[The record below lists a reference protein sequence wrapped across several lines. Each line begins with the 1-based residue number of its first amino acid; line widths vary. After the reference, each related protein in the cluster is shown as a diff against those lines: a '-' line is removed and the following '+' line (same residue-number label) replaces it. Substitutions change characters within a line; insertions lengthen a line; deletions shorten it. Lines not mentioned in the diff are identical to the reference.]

1 MGGCLCPSL
10 GGIPPNGGYSM
21 SRSAVLAQDHDLQV
35 PVPNEG
41 IPPILPNLPAYRVKA
56 PPPGFPVPRPIGAPL
71 HQFDA
76 GGEPPPVKA
85 PPTAYFYV

>member
-1 MGGCLCPSL
+1 
-10 GGIPPNGGYSM
+10 M

-56 PPPGFPVPRPIGAPL
+56 PPPGFPVPRPIGPPL

-85 PPTAYFYV
+85 PPRAYFYV